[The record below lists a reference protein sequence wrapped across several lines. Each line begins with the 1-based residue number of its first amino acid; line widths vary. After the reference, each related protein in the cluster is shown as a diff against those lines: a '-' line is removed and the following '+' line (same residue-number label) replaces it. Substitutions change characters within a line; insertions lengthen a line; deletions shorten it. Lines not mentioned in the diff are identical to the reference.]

1 MSRFAKQDGFNGFR
15 LPVAWRFLANTVC
28 GAELHAEN
36 FAKYDALVQAR
47 LATGGWC
54 IIDIHNYAR
63 WNGGGLLA
71 KGVWRIGNLRVCGVS
86 LRRSIRGRVGW

>member
-36 FAKYDALVQAR
+36 FAKYDALVQAC

-54 IIDIHNYAR
+54 IIDIHNYAS
-63 WNGGGLLA
+63 WNGGITSQGGLENREFA
-71 KGVWRIGNLRVCGVS
+71 S
-86 LRRSIRGRVGW
+86 LWS

>member
-1 MSRFAKQDGFNGFR
+1 MSRFAKQDGFNAFR

-36 FAKYDALVQAR
+36 FAKYDALVQAC

-54 IIDIHNYAR
+54 TSISTTMLTGMA
-63 WNGGGLLA
+63 GLLA
-71 KGVWRIGNLRVCGVS
+71 KGVWRIGNLRVCGGS
-86 LRRSIRGRVGW
+86 LRRSIRWRVGW